1 MTENISEGREY
12 YRETGILLEDG
23 IKYLDIT
30 GNIYE
35 DKIKNVLI
43 VNKTDVQ
50 LAFFN
55 LAICCSPLG
64 GGRMVYEQKCVP
76 LIC

>member
-1 MTENISEGREY
+1 MIENITEGREY

-43 VNKTDVQ
+43 VHKQMYSLRFSIWQFVAVLWAAD
-50 LAFFN
+50 AW
-55 LAICCSPLG
+55 
-64 GGRMVYEQKCVP
+64 
-76 LIC
+76 

>member
-12 YRETGILLEDG
+12 
-23 IKYLDIT
+23 T
-30 GNIYE
+30 GNIYK
-35 DKIKNVLI
+35 DKNVLI

-55 LAICCSPLG
+55 LATCCSPLG
-64 GGRMVYEQKCVP
+64 GGCMVKEQKYVP

>member
-1 MTENISEGREY
+1 MIENIFVGREY

-64 GGRMVYEQKCVP
+64 GGCMVHEQKCVP

>member
-1 MTENISEGREY
+1 MIENIFVGREY

-43 VNKTDVQ
+43 VNIIKQMYRLRFSIWQFVAVLWAADAWYMSKNV
-50 LAFFN
+50 
-55 LAICCSPLG
+55 SH
-64 GGRMVYEQKCVP
+64 
-76 LIC
+76 

>member
-1 MTENISEGREY
+1 MYFWVIENISEGREY
-12 YRETGILLEDG
+12 YRETGILLKDV

-35 DKIKNVLI
+35 GKIKNVLI

-64 GGRMVYEQKCVP
+64 GGCMVHNSQSV
-76 LIC
+76 

>member
-1 MTENISEGREY
+1 M
-12 YRETGILLEDG
+12 EDG

-64 GGRMVYEQKCVP
+64 GGCMVHEQKCVP

>member
-1 MTENISEGREY
+1 MIENITEGREY

-64 GGRMVYEQKCVP
+64 GGCMVNEQKCVP